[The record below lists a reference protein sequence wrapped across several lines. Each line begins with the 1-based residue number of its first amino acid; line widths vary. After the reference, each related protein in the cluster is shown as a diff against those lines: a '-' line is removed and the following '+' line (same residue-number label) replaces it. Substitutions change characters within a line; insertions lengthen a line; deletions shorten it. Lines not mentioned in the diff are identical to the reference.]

1 MPLLNIKYY
10 IPFFVGVYIVFFLAI
25 SKNLF
30 TPYLWYDEAGQ
41 FWIAK
46 GLNHDSEPFT
56 AEKGVLDVIENN
68 KYYNL
73 DPGGFGIL
81 LHYWTFISNH
91 HVWLRML
98 PFLFFIGVVLSF
110 VYLSFL
116 WTKNSKVAILMGL
129 VAILSPKLLY
139 MGFELRAYSMECLGT
154 AMGIIALEKLNTG
167 ITYRKLLMWSCVFAF
182 FMTSRYS
189 EILILYI
196 VSLYILYLITKSK
209 LTLAQKG
216 LSILLYSLPLLL
228 TLAYVYFFA
237 LIFQNNDLLELY
249 YLPYLSNDISI
260 LIEPQNILALLFII
274 LLIVLFYQRHKYP
287 LLEKYQSL
295 VFVTVF
301 SNVLFIILSVL
312 GKHPWSLS
320 SFRCISLIMLFT
332 ICFVA
337 FCGEIILKVF
347 EKSTDIIYSLCYVIA
362 VFTFYVTSDNLFIR
376 NRLAYNAFYSK
387 YIYDNFTI
395 VNLEK
400 YSRIFV
406 EYGEGPF
413 IRYLYEYGKLSTR
426 KKGIYPDKFTFQKGL
441 GHTISKNK
449 PKYKDVTL
457 NTLLGFDLIIM
468 PSESIRSRCP
478 ECRYKLVNGTKNFF
492 EKY

>member
-10 IPFFVGVYIVFFLAI
+10 IHFFVGVYIVFFLAI

-81 LHYWTFISNH
+81 LHYWSFISNH

-110 VYLSFL
+110 VYLSYL

-154 AMGIIALEKLNTG
+154 VMGIIALEKLNTG

-196 VSLYILYLITKSK
+196 VSLDILYLITKSK
-209 LTLAQKG
+209 LTLAQNK
-216 LSILLYSLPLLL
+216 
-228 TLAYVYFFA
+228 
-237 LIFQNNDLLELY
+237 
-249 YLPYLSNDISI
+249 YL
-260 LIEPQNILALLFII
+260 QA
-274 LLIVLFYQRHKYP
+274 
-287 LLEKYQSL
+287 
-295 VFVTVF
+295 
-301 SNVLFIILSVL
+301 
-312 GKHPWSLS
+312 
-320 SFRCISLIMLFT
+320 
-332 ICFVA
+332 
-337 FCGEIILKVF
+337 
-347 EKSTDIIYSLCYVIA
+347 
-362 VFTFYVTSDNLFIR
+362 
-376 NRLAYNAFYSK
+376 
-387 YIYDNFTI
+387 
-395 VNLEK
+395 
-400 YSRIFV
+400 
-406 EYGEGPF
+406 
-413 IRYLYEYGKLSTR
+413 
-426 KKGIYPDKFTFQKGL
+426 
-441 GHTISKNK
+441 
-449 PKYKDVTL
+449 
-457 NTLLGFDLIIM
+457 
-468 PSESIRSRCP
+468 
-478 ECRYKLVNGTKNFF
+478 
-492 EKY
+492 